1 MTMRNLFK
9 KPAAAAA
16 ETIATDPAGYA
27 RLGWWLILAGVGGFS
42 LWAAWAPLDQGVPL
56 SGTVTV
62 AGNRKTVQHLG
73 GGAVADILVKDGE
86 RVRTGQV
93 LVRMQDVQLRSQAQ
107 ISRVQLLSAQAAEA
121 RLLAER
127 DGLGEV
133 AFAPALAA
141 AAAQDGGALAM
152 QRQLFSARRRAIDS
166 ELRAMDENI
175 AGAGLQ
181 MQGLGAA
188 RDSKRQQLA
197 LLGEQLVGVRELAR
211 EGYVA
216 RNRLLELER
225 NHAQLD
231 GALAEDVGNLGR
243 AQRQVAELKLR
254 RAQRQQEYQKEVRQ
268 QLAEAQKERDILA
281 SRLLAQDFELANVEV
296 KAPAD
301 GVVVGMAVFTRGAV
315 VGPGFR
321 MMDIVPSDAALVV
334 EGQLPVHMVD
344 KVKPGL
350 PVDLLFSAF
359 NQNRTPHVPGLVSQ
373 VSADRLVDD
382 KTGQPYYTIKVA
394 VAPAGAKLVAGLGIR
409 AGMPVEVF
417 VRTGERTL
425 VNYLFKPVLDRARM
439 ALSEE

>member
-1 MTMRNLFK
+1 MTMRNLFQ
-9 KPAAAAA
+9 KPAAAD
-16 ETIATDPAGYA
+16 TIATDPAGYA
-27 RLGWWLILAGVGGFS
+27 RLGWWLILAGLGGFS

-62 AGNRKTVQHLG
+62 AGNRKTVQHLA
-73 GGAVADILVKDGE
+73 GGAVADILVKDGDS
-86 RVRTGQV
+86 VRSGQV

-127 DGLGEV
+127 DGLAEP

-152 QRQLFSARRRAIDS
+152 QRQLFSARRQAIDS

-175 AGAGLQ
+175 AGTGLQ

-188 RDSKRQQLA
+188 RDSKQQQLA

-225 NHAQLD
+225 NHAQLG

-243 AQRQVAELKLR
+243 VQRQVAELKLR
-254 RAQRQQEYQKEVRQ
+254 RVQRQQEYQREVRQ
-268 QLAEAQKERDILA
+268 QLAEAQKEREILA
-281 SRLLAQDFELANVEV
+281 SRLLAQDFELANVDV

-301 GVVVGMAVFTRGAV
+301 GVVVGMTVFTRGAV

-321 MMDIVPSDAALVV
+321 MMDIVPSGAALVV
-334 EGQLPVHMVD
+334 EGQLPVNMVD

-359 NQNRTPHVPGLVSQ
+359 NQNRTPRVPGLVSQ

-382 KTGQPYYTIKVA
+382 KTGQPYYTVKVN

-439 ALSEE
+439 ALREE